1 MSEAKILV
9 IDDEPGIRE
18 GCKRALNPQGY
29 HVDAAESG
37 DEGIQKVL
45 ANGFDLVLI
54 DVMMPGISGIDLI
67 ASIHQHDPEIVCII
81 ITGYATVELAVR
93 AIKQGAYDFLTKP
106 FTSDDLLLAVNQGL
120 ERRRLSLEAKR
131 LQEVEI
137 QAQRLAEEK
146 NRLEELDKA
155 KVAFIRLVTHEL
167 QAPIAA
173 IQNYL
178 RLMLDGYIPPEQQ
191 KEYIQRAE
199 ERASEQ
205 LALIADL
212 LEFGKLREVKTIGRV
227 APVQVDEIMQKVI
240 EEFSSQIDHKNL
252 QLTVQIEPDLP
263 VVNAVPGQVKS
274 LWSNLISNAIK
285 YTPQGGYVAVTLQ
298 TDGDKLISTVEDSG
312 IGITEKD
319 MQHLFEEFFRTDQAK
334 ASGET
339 GTGLGLSIVKQIVE
353 SYGGEIKVT
362 SQLGQGS
369 RFLVSLPLT
378 PAAAKPLDKP
388 ADLPQAETGRFPVRL
403 TTHTRAFV
411 EGQDSES

>member
-29 HVDAAESG
+29 HVDAAASG
-37 DEGIQKVL
+37 DEGIEKVL

-131 LQEVEI
+131 LQEVETE
-137 QAQRLAEEK
+137 AQRLAEEK

-155 KVAFIRLVTHEL
+155 KVTFIRLVTHEL

-227 APVQVDEIMQKVI
+227 TPVQVDEILQKVI

-252 QLTVQIEPDLP
+252 QLTVHIEPDLT

-285 YTPQGGYVAVTLQ
+285 YTPSGGSIEITLEFSN
-298 TDGDKLISTVEDSG
+298 GSLVGCVRDSG
-312 IGITEKD
+312 IGIPPEAQDKLFTE
-319 MQHLFEEFFRTDQAK
+319 FYRAENAK
-334 ASGET
+334 SMNIS
-339 GTGLGLSIVKQIVE
+339 GTGLGLVIVKQIVE
-353 SYGGEIKVT
+353 GIGGEIKVEST
-362 SQLGQGS
+362 LGKGS
-369 RFLVSLPLT
+369 AFTFTLPV
-378 PAAAKPLDKP
+378 PK
-388 ADLPQAETGRFPVRL
+388 E
-403 TTHTRAFV
+403 
-411 EGQDSES
+411 